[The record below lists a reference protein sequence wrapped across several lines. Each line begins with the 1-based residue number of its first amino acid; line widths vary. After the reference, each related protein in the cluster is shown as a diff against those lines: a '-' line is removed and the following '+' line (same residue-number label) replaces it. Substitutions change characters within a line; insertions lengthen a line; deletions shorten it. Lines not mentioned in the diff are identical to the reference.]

1 MDCCCRDSSIVGCHD
16 SLTRTKRACSVRNIW
31 KGLTTLTPLAIAA
44 LGILILRRPSLI
56 RSWVTTV
63 WFPDNACPMRKESA
77 AEANSAFA
85 AAS

>member
-1 MDCCCRDSSIVGCHD
+1 MLGPQH
-16 SLTRTKRACSVRNIW
+16 LERTDYLN
-31 KGLTTLTPLAIAA
+31 LTPLAIAA

-77 AEANSAFA
+77 TEANSAFA